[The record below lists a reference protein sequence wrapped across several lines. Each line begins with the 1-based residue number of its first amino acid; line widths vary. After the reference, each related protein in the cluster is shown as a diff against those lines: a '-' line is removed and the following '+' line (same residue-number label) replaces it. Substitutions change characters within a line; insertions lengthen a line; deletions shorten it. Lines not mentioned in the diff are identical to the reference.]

1 MVPRFLT
8 RQLRHSCTS
17 NNSIALEQ
25 FLKGR
30 DNLISRGGGVLEDSC
45 NERALVDDAV

>member
-30 DNLISRGGGVLEDSC
+30 DNLISRGGVLEDSC